1 MYTKITSSFYVRK
14 RNFNGNVA
22 YNSALLTVYG
32 YNDNNNKK
40 QYLKSFSERIP
51 DKTKTIPDI
60 TKMMLRKRYNDWL
73 KVFKLDNSNCETPKE
88 VIDKSGCKFV
98 SDITTDS
105 RIKKRGYRNFI
116 KINGGDFPLL
126 KWMYYDIRGKRFE
139 VSIEKYIKD
148 SDGKRTRVRKRYYHQ
163 VGSTIYDTDCAY
175 KACIDKRDE
184 LIKWFEDQYNNNVSL

>member
-1 MYTKITSSFYVRK
+1 MYTKITSAFYIRK

-22 YNSALLTVYG
+22 YNSVLLTVYG
-32 YNDNNNKK
+32 YDENNKK

-51 DKTKTIPDI
+51 DKAKTIPDI
-60 TKMMLRKRYNDWL
+60 TKIMLRKRYNDWL
-73 KVFKLDNSNCETPKE
+73 KVFELDNTNCETPKE

-105 RIKKRGYRNFI
+105 RIKKHGYRNFI
-116 KINGGDFPLL
+116 KINGGEFPLL

-148 SDGKRTRVRKRYYHQ
+148 SDGKRIRVRKRYYHQ
-163 VGSTIYDTDCAY
+163 IGLTLHDTDLAY
-175 KACIDKRDE
+175 KACVEKRDE
-184 LIKWFEDQYNNNVSL
+184 FIKWFEYQYNKNMPL